1 VEISRKAYRP
11 DVQGLRAV
19 AVGLVL
25 LYHAGI
31 PLTPGG
37 FVGVD
42 VFFVISGF
50 LITSLLVDE
59 FERTGG
65 ISLAGF
71 YARRAKRLLPAA
83 AVVLTATVALTLA
96 FVPKIRW
103 SEIGGDIV
111 ASALY
116 VVNWRL
122 ADRSVDYLAED
133 SEVSPVLHFWSLAV
147 EEQFYLVWPVL
158 LLLVGWCVRRS
169 RRRQWSRRPSLTAG
183 MWVALAIVALPSLA
197 WSVHLTANAPAPA
210 FFVTTTRMW
219 ELAVGAA
226 VALAIFPLARLPR
239 LVAIG
244 TGWAGAAAI
253 IGSGLVFSTGSAWPG
268 YAALLPTLGTAAV
281 IAAGP
286 AAGTAGP
293 VALLGTAPFRWFG
306 ELSYSL
312 YLWHWPLVA
321 IAAVHWGGL
330 SAAEGL
336 LVVVLAVI
344 PAWLT
349 LRLVENP
356 IRFSAALSGV
366 PRVTLAM
373 GASFSLASVAVG
385 VGLVWAPSST
395 PNLAAAPALGAS
407 VLGDDASDKAAG
419 APVHTVAGITPDPL
433 HAVDDVPE
441 AYPDGCQQSQL
452 DSDPLSCEYGDKNG
466 ELTVAIVGDSKILQW
481 LPAFDA
487 IAADSGWR
495 LVTYTKSA
503 CPFASALVEVDG
515 RPYETCTE
523 WNANVMRELINDPPD
538 AVFTSQGRR
547 DALSAEG
554 SRSTDDADALVDG
567 LRASWSKLNEAGI
580 DVVVFQ
586 DTPSPG
592 MQVYECVSENLED
605 LTACTYPRSDGVRR
619 SAGDILRT
627 AAEEMPGV
635 VLVDLNDA
643 ICPTLQCS
651 PVIGNVLVYRQ
662 GSHLTATY
670 VETLRPVIEQRL
682 QPIVR

>member
-1 VEISRKAYRP
+1 MEISRKSFRP

-59 FERTGG
+59 FERTGR

-83 AVVLTATVALTLA
+83 AVVLAATVALTMA
-96 FVPKIRW
+96 FVPRTRW
-103 SEIGGDIV
+103 GEIGGDIV

-122 ADRSVDYLAED
+122 AERSVDYLAED
-133 SEVSPVLHFWSLAV
+133 SEVSPVMHYWSLAV
-147 EEQFYLVWPVL
+147 EEQFYLVWPIL
-158 LLLVGWCVRRS
+158 LLLVGWWARRRRRS
-169 RRRQWSRRPSLTAG
+169 QRGDASSLTAA
-183 MWVALAIVALPSLA
+183 MWIALAIVGLPSLA
-197 WSVHLTANAPAPA
+197 WSVHLTAHSPESA

-219 ELAVGAA
+219 ELAIGAA
-226 VALAIFPLARLPR
+226 MALAIFRLARLPR
-239 LVAIG
+239 TVAVGIG
-244 TGWAGAAAI
+244 WSGAAAI
-253 IGSGLVFSTGSAWPG
+253 LASGFIFSTGSEWPG
-268 YAALLPTLGTAAV
+268 YAAVLPTLGTAAV

-286 AAGTAGP
+286 AAGSAGP
-293 VALLGTAPFRWFG
+293 VALLGTAPFQWLG
-306 ELSYSL
+306 GISYSL
-312 YLWHWPLVA
+312 YLWHWPLLA
-321 IAAVHWGGL
+321 IAAVQLGGL
-330 SAAEGL
+330 SAIEGL
-336 LVVVLAVI
+336 LVAVLSVI

-349 LRLVENP
+349 LRLVEDP
-356 IRFSAALSGV
+356 IRFSAAFSKI

-373 GASFSLASVAVG
+373 GASFSVAGVAAGVVLA
-385 VGLVWAPSST
+385 WAPSLT
-395 PNLAAAPALGAS
+395 PNLSAAPALGAS
-407 VLGDDASDKAAG
+407 VLGADATNRSAG
-419 APVHTVAGITPDPL
+419 APVDRVAGITPDPL

-452 DSDPLSCEYGDKNG
+452 DSDPLSCEYGDEDG
-466 ELTVAIVGDSKILQW
+466 DLTVAVVGDSKILQW

-495 LVTYTKSA
+495 LITYTKSA
-503 CPFASALVEVDG
+503 CPFAAALVEHDG
-515 RPYETCTE
+515 KPYESCSE
-523 WNANVMRELINDPPD
+523 WNRLVMHELISNPPD
-538 AVFTSQGRR
+538 VVFTSQGRR
-547 DALSAEG
+547 EALSADG
-554 SRSTDDADALVDG
+554 SDSTDGAGALIDG
-567 LRASWSKLNEAGI
+567 LKESWSTLNEAGI

-605 LTACTYPRSDGVRR
+605 LTACTYPQPDGERR
-619 SAGDILRT
+619 SAADVLH
-627 AAEEMPGV
+627 AAAKGMAGV
-635 VLVDLNDA
+635 EFVDLNDA

-670 VETLRPVIEQRL
+670 VKTLRPIIEQRL
-682 QPIVR
+682 RPIVR

>member
-1 VEISRKAYRP
+1 VEISRKSFRP

-50 LITSLLVDE
+50 LITSLLVGE
-59 FERTGG
+59 YERTGR

-83 AVVLTATVALTLA
+83 AVVLAATVALTMA

-133 SEVSPVLHFWSLAV
+133 SEVSPVMHYWSLAV

-158 LLLVGWCVRRS
+158 LLLVGWWVRRRRS
-169 RRRQWSRRPSLTAG
+169 RRGHATGLTAA
-183 MWVALAIVALPSLA
+183 MWIALAIVGLPSLA
-197 WSVHLTANAPAPA
+197 WSVHLTANSPASA

-219 ELAVGAA
+219 ELAIGAA
-226 VALAIFPLARLPR
+226 VALAIFRLARLPR
-239 LVAIG
+239 SVAVGIG
-244 TGWAGAAAI
+244 WSGAAAI
-253 IGSGLVFSTGSAWPG
+253 ITSGFIFSTGSEWPG
-268 YAALLPTLGTAAV
+268 YAAVLPTLGTAAV

-286 AAGTAGP
+286 AAGSAGP
-293 VALLGTAPFRWFG
+293 VALLGTGPFQWLG
-306 ELSYSL
+306 GISYSL
-312 YLWHWPLVA
+312 YLWHWPLLA
-321 IAAVHWGGL
+321 IAAVQLGGL
-330 SAAEGL
+330 SAIEGL
-336 LVVVLAVI
+336 LVAVLSVV

-349 LRLVENP
+349 LRLVEDP
-356 IRFSAALSGV
+356 IRFSPAISKV
-366 PRVTLAM
+366 PRVTLAI
-373 GASFSLASVAVG
+373 GASFSLAGVAVG
-385 VGLVWAPSST
+385 VVLAWAPSLT
-395 PNLAAAPALGAS
+395 PTISAAPALGAS
-407 VLGDDASDKAAG
+407 VLGDDATNQSAG
-419 APVHTVAGITPDPL
+419 APVDRVAGITPDPL
-433 HAVDDVPE
+433 HAVEDVPE

-452 DSDPLSCEYGDKNG
+452 DSDPLSCEYGDKDG
-466 ELTVAIVGDSKILQW
+466 DLTVAIVGDSKILQW

-495 LVTYTKSA
+495 LITYTKSA
-503 CPFASALVEVDG
+503 CPFAAAPVEHDG
-515 RPYETCTE
+515 KPYESCSE
-523 WNANVMRELINDPPD
+523 WNDLVMRELIHNPPD
-538 AVFTSQGRR
+538 VVFTSQGRR
-547 DALSAEG
+547 KALSADG
-554 SRSTDDADALVDG
+554 SDSTNSAEALIDG
-567 LRASWSKLNEAGI
+567 LKESWSRLNQAGI

-605 LTACTYPRSDGVRR
+605 LTACTYPRPDGERR
-619 SAGDILRT
+619 SAADVLRT
-627 AAEEMPGV
+627 AAKGMAGV
-635 VLVDLNDA
+635 EFVDLNDA

-670 VETLRPVIEQRL
+670 AETLRPIIEQRL
-682 QPIVR
+682 RPIVR